1 LGWWYKNEEERF
13 KINRYK
19 NVIWDK
25 LDKIEIMHNGIS
37 YILSISKDNKLVL
50 TK

>member
-1 LGWWYKNEEERF
+1 MKKKDLKLIDTKMLFR
-13 KINRYK
+13 
-19 NVIWDK
+19 DK